1 MSAPSVSQLT
11 SMSTLANWAPSVACV
26 EADLTQL
33 FTLDP
38 LSDSRW
44 DAFVNSH
51 PRGSV
56 FHQKAW
62 LQALFRTYRYRPVVL
77 TSAREGE
84 PLSDGIVFCRVSS
97 WITGTRMVSVPFADH
112 CEPLLSGNGDGLQ
125 LDSLNFSQWMHNEC
139 DRHSRKYVELR
150 PLSSDGYR
158 IGTMVPGQSFWFH
171 SLDLTP
177 ALEEIFRGMHKDSM
191 QRRIRH
197 AERQQLSYATGSND
211 QFIDDFYRLLVI
223 TRRRHQLLPQPRAWF
238 RNLIAS
244 MGQNVC
250 IRVVCKDRVPIA
262 AMLTLHHRNT
272 VVYKYGCSDERFH
285 NLAGMPFLFWKV
297 IEEGKA
303 SGAQVLD
310 LGRTDLDNEGLT
322 VFKDRLG
329 AARRRISYLRYPQ
342 GAQRQGAQTSQ
353 HPAARR
359 LLAALPDR
367 FMPWAGRVVYR
378 HMG

>member
-1 MSAPSVSQLT
+1 
-11 SMSTLANWAPSVACV
+11 
-26 EADLTQL
+26 
-33 FTLDP
+33 
-38 LSDSRW
+38 
-44 DAFVNSH
+44 
-51 PRGSV
+51 
-56 FHQKAW
+56 
-62 LQALFRTYRYRPVVL
+62 
-77 TSAREGE
+77 
-84 PLSDGIVFCRVSS
+84 
-97 WITGTRMVSVPFADH
+97 
-112 CEPLLSGNGDGLQ
+112 
-125 LDSLNFSQWMHNEC
+125 
-139 DRHSRKYVELR
+139 
-150 PLSSDGYR
+150 
-158 IGTMVPGQSFWFH
+158 
-171 SLDLTP
+171 
-177 ALEEIFRGMHKDSM
+177 
-191 QRRIRH
+191 
-197 AERQQLSYATGSND
+197 
-211 QFIDDFYRLLVI
+211 
-223 TRRRHQLLPQPRAWF
+223 
-238 RNLIAS
+238 
-244 MGQNVC
+244 
-250 IRVVCKDRVPIA
+250 
-262 AMLTLHHRNT
+262 MLTLHHRNT